1 MNLPKR
7 CLYLGQEPT
16 RRVRFEI
23 AITVEQWFEVRVVG
37 WKTGVMDHPVA
48 MTHETDI
55 RCLEAGGAKV
65 KSTFG
70 LHVSTPFQ

>member
-7 CLYLGQEPT
+7 CLYLGQEPGW
-16 RRVRFEI
+16 RVRFEV
-23 AITVEQWFEVRVVG
+23 AITVEQWFELRVVG
-37 WKTGVMDHPVA
+37 WKTRVMDHPMA
-48 MTHETDI
+48 MTHKTDI
-55 RCLEAGGAKV
+55 RCPEAGGAKV